1 MAAEVTPQESV
12 YEAVHF
18 RDDKGPAIV
27 GGSVV
32 LIVVATVAV
41 VLRLVSRR
49 MKRTAWGSDDYT
61 IVLSLVRH
69 DLEAEGRWADFVEIG
84 VCLWDVCL
92 DYIL

>member
-1 MAAEVTPQESV
+1 MAPGITPQELV
-12 YEAVHF
+12 YEGVHF

-49 MKRTAWGSDDYT
+49 TKRTAWGSDDYT
-61 IVLSLVRH
+61 VVLSLVRH
-69 DLEAEGRWADFVEIG
+69 DLEAEGRWADFGEIG
-84 VCLWDVCL
+84 FCVWDVYL